1 MPSLEKH
8 NVVIDFFQGGDD
20 ISAMPARFLAGVA
33 QALMAPEGP
42 FAARATPR
50 FSLFALLALLLA
62 ATVAGE
68 TMILWHLRHPV
79 LRQIALVEAR
89 HVAEQRAVS
98 FADTEEVE
106 RIQAATYRR
115 LTAPSG
121 AAAKT
126 AAVLLSGLV
135 LPAAVVLTWLA
146 LLVLAQFFGG
156 EERRLPDRPRAS
168 VHLVATAFV
177 PLALR
182 RLLAG
187 GVTLAGD
194 PLAAA
199 NVTTVAAYREHA
211 IARFDLAALA
221 PWEPPAF
228 VERGASLLT
237 DPFGLW
243 ALAVLA
249 AGSAAL
255 LRLPA
260 PRALA
265 LTAVIALLWT
275 LFDTVAGGRWA
286 LLA

>member
-1 MPSLEKH
+1 MP
-8 NVVIDFFQGGDD
+8 V
-20 ISAMPARFLAGVA
+20 RFLAGVT
-33 QALMAPEGP
+33 QAVMAPERP
-42 FAARATPR
+42 FAARSTPR
-50 FSLFALLALLLA
+50 FSLFALMALLLA

-89 HVAEQRAVS
+89 HVAEQRALS
-98 FADTEEVE
+98 FADPEEVE
-106 RIQAATYRR
+106 RIQAAAYRR

-168 VHLVATAFV
+168 IHLVATAFV

-187 GVTLAGD
+187 GVTLTTD

-199 NVTTVAAYREHA
+199 NVTTVAAYREHT
-211 IARFDLAALA
+211 IARFRPGGAGALGAARLRRA
-221 PWEPPAF
+221 RCFPCLPIRSDCGRWRCSPP
-228 VERGASLLT
+228 GARRCC
-237 DPFGLW
+237 GC
-243 ALAVLA
+243 
-249 AGSAAL
+249 
-255 LRLPA
+255 R
-260 PRALA
+260 PRA
-265 LTAVIALLWT
+265 
-275 LFDTVAGGRWA
+275 RWP
-286 LLA
+286 

>member
-1 MPSLEKH
+1 M
-8 NVVIDFFQGGDD
+8 
-20 ISAMPARFLAGVA
+20 RFLAGVA
-33 QALMAPEGP
+33 QALFTPERA
-42 FAARATPR
+42 FAAHATPR
-50 FSLFALLALLLA
+50 FSLFALVALLLA

-68 TMILWHLRHPV
+68 TMILWHLRAPV
-79 LRQIALVEAR
+79 VRQIALVEAR
-89 HVAEQRAVS
+89 HLAVQRSLS
-98 FADTEEVE
+98 FADAEQVE
-106 RIQAATYRR
+106 RTQALAYRQ

-121 AAAKT
+121 AVAKT
-126 AAVLLSGLV
+126 AFVLLSGGV
-135 LPAAVVLTWLA
+135 LAAAVVLTWLA

-156 EERRLPDRPRAS
+156 EEQRLPDRPRAS
-168 VHLVATAFV
+168 IRLVAAAFA

-182 RLLAG
+182 RLLSG
-187 GVTLAGD
+187 GVTLASD
-194 PLAAA
+194 PAAAA
-199 NVTTVAAYREHA
+199 NVTTVAAYRERA

-221 PWEPPAF
+221 DWTPPPF

-265 LTAVIALLWT
+265 LTAVIAVLWT

>member
-1 MPSLEKH
+1 M
-8 NVVIDFFQGGDD
+8 
-20 ISAMPARFLAGVA
+20 RFIGGVA
-33 QALMAPEGP
+33 RAVFAPERA
-42 FAARATPR
+42 FAASDTPA
-50 FSLFALLALLLA
+50 FSLFALVVLLAL
-62 ATVAGE
+62 ATAAGE
-68 TMILWHLRHPV
+68 TMVLWQLRDPV
-79 LRQIALVEAR
+79 IRQIALVEAR
-89 HVAEQRAVS
+89 DVAEQRSLS
-98 FADTEEVE
+98 FDEPEAVE
-106 RIQAATYRR
+106 RRQTAAYRQ
-115 LTAPSG
+115 LTAPAG

-126 AAVLLSGLV
+126 ARVLLAGLTLV
-135 LPAAVVLTWLA
+135 AAWLFTWMA
-146 LLVLAQFFGG
+146 LLVLTQFFGG
-156 EERRLPDRPRAS
+156 EDPREPGRPRAS
-168 VHLVATAFV
+168 PRLVAAAFA

-194 PLAAA
+194 PAAAA
-199 NVTTVAAYREHA
+199 NVTTVAAYRERA

-221 PWEPPAF
+221 DWTPPAV
-228 VERGASLLT
+228 VERGAALVT

-265 LTAVIALLWT
+265 LAAVIGLLWT
-275 LFDTVAGGRWA
+275 VFDTLVGGRWA

>member
-1 MPSLEKH
+1 MP
-8 NVVIDFFQGGDD
+8 V
-20 ISAMPARFLAGVA
+20 RFLAGVA
-33 QALMAPEGP
+33 HALLAPERA

-50 FSLFALLALLLA
+50 FSLFALMALLVV
-62 ATVAGE
+62 ATAAGE
-68 TMILWHLRHPV
+68 TMILWHLRDPV

-89 HVAEQRAVS
+89 HVAEQRALS
-98 FADTEEVE
+98 FDDAEEVE
-106 RIQAATYRR
+106 RLQAAAYRR

-126 AAVLLSGLV
+126 AAVLVSGCV
-135 LPAAVVLTWLA
+135 LPAAVVLTWLV

-168 VHLVATAFV
+168 VHLVAAACV

-187 GVTLAGD
+187 GVTLATD
-194 PLAAA
+194 PAAAA
-199 NVTTVAAYREHA
+199 NVTSVAAYREHT
-211 IARFDLAALA
+211 IARFDLAARA
-221 PWEPPAF
+221 AWEPPAF
-228 VERGASLLT
+228 VERVSSLLT

-265 LTAVIALLWT
+265 LTAVIAMLWA
-275 LFDTVAGGRWA
+275 LFDTVTGGRWA

>member
-1 MPSLEKH
+1 MP
-8 NVVIDFFQGGDD
+8 V
-20 ISAMPARFLAGVA
+20 RFLAGVT
-33 QALMAPEGP
+33 QALMAPERP
-42 FAARATPR
+42 FAARSTPR
-50 FSLFALLALLLA
+50 FSLFALMALLLA

-89 HVAEQRAVS
+89 HVAEQRALS

-187 GVTLAGD
+187 GVTLATD

-199 NVTTVAAYREHA
+199 NATTVAAYREHT

-237 DPFGLW
+237 DPFALW

-275 LFDTVAGGRWA
+275 LFDTAAGGRWA

>member
-1 MPSLEKH
+1 MS
-8 NVVIDFFQGGDD
+8 VQ
-20 ISAMPARFLAGVA
+20 FLAGVA
-33 QALMAPEGP
+33 QALFAPERA

-50 FSLFALLALLLA
+50 FSLFALMTLLLA
-62 ATVAGE
+62 ATAAGE
-68 TMILWHLRHPV
+68 TMILWHLRDPV

-89 HVAEQRAVS
+89 HVAEQRALS
-98 FADTEEVE
+98 FDDAEQVE
-106 RIQAATYRR
+106 RLQAAAYRL

-121 AAAKT
+121 AAAK
-126 AAVLLSGLV
+126 AVAVLLSSFV
-135 LPAAVVLTWLA
+135 LLAAVFATWLA
-146 LLVLAQFFGG
+146 LLLLAQFFGG
-156 EERRLPDRPRAS
+156 EEQHHPGGPRVS
-168 VHLVATAFV
+168 IRLVAAAFA

-182 RLLAG
+182 RLLSG
-187 GVTLAGD
+187 GVTLTTDQA
-194 PLAAA
+194 AAA
-199 NVTTVAAYREHA
+199 NVTTVAAYRERS

-221 PWEPPAF
+221 DWEAPAF
-228 VERGASLLT
+228 VEHGAALFT

-260 PRALA
+260 LRALA

>member
-1 MPSLEKH
+1 M
-8 NVVIDFFQGGDD
+8 
-20 ISAMPARFLAGVA
+20 RFLAGVA
-33 QALMAPEGP
+33 QALFSPERA
-42 FAARATPR
+42 FVAHATPR
-50 FSLFALLALLLA
+50 FSLFALVALLLA
-62 ATVAGE
+62 ATAAGE
-68 TMILWHLRHPV
+68 TMILWHLRAPV

-89 HVAEQRAVS
+89 YLAEQRSLS
-98 FADTEEVE
+98 FEDAEDVE
-106 RIQAATYRR
+106 RRQATAYRQ

-126 AAVLLSGLV
+126 GAVLLSSLV
-135 LPAAVVLTWLA
+135 LLAALVVTWMA

-156 EERRLPDRPRAS
+156 EEQRLPDRPRAS
-168 VHLVATAFV
+168 IRLVAAALA

-182 RLLAG
+182 RLLSG
-187 GVTLAGD
+187 GVTLASD
-194 PLAAA
+194 PAAAA
-199 NVTTVAAYREHA
+199 NVTTVAAFREHT

-221 PWEPPAF
+221 EWTPPAF
-228 VERGASLLT
+228 VARGASLVT

-265 LTAVIALLWT
+265 LTALIALLWT
-275 LFDTVAGGRWA
+275 AFDTVVGSRWA